1 MAEVTH
7 ERRRFPRVP
16 IVREAPAVELPVSAT
31 VQLVDISQ
39 TGVLLSS
46 SQSLGVGRRAR
57 LRTRVGS
64 DPLAV
69 QVEVRRVAP
78 ASRTTPGSW
87 RLGAEFVGMD
97 EESQRKIDR
106 FLKTEA

>member
-1 MAEVTH
+1 MAEAFR

-16 IVREAPAVELPVSAT
+16 IVHDAPRVELPVSAT
-31 VQLVDISQ
+31 VQLLDISQ
-39 TGVLLSS
+39 TGVLLASA
-46 SQSLGVGRRAR
+46 QQLGVGRRAR

-64 DPLAV
+64 EPLIV
-69 QVEVRRVAP
+69 QVEVRRVAA
-78 ASRTTPGSW
+78 ASRTTQGPW